1 MVMRE
6 SHKKTKVKTFT
17 DYPKLPCSSL
27 WFCGQSMFRECSE
40 NVQSMFVHCQDLLSI
55 LVVKNI
61 VIAVSSASSVSVLA
75 FFQAGLPFSI
85 KNAKFSPV
93 LANLGNFVANICT
106 SRCRYGAEVA
116 WCTKL
121 DKYQVY
127 SWN

>member
-1 MVMRE
+1 MFRV
-6 SHKKTKVKTFT
+6 
-17 DYPKLPCSSL
+17 CSE
-27 WFCGQSMFRECSE
+27 CVQSMFRECSE
-40 NVQSMFVHCQDLLSI
+40 NVQSMFVHCQDLLSR

-61 VIAVSSASSVSVLA
+61 VIAVSSASSVSVLS

-93 LANLGNFVANICT
+93 LANFVANICT
-106 SRCRYGAEVA
+106 FRRRYGAEVT

-127 SWN
+127 LWN